1 MREKCAKHF
10 LYDYN
15 RRSLHQNL
23 TSRAREGER
32 AYEVNKLILKMACTP
47 AWLSKHLHK
56 SFLITVCS
64 LSVVERIY
72 MQLIWCHVFR
82 CIHTSLIEVTS
93 VYLSTFW
100 SINQYI
106 FFIVFYKS
114 TVFPTIMQC
123 FFLGLAIIDKN
134 YLKSMRM
141 HSNNLI
147 NDYDHYEESNNHI
160 YHNN

>member
-1 MREKCAKHF
+1 
-10 LYDYN
+10 
-15 RRSLHQNL
+15 
-23 TSRAREGER
+23 
-32 AYEVNKLILKMACTP
+32 
-47 AWLSKHLHK
+47 
-56 SFLITVCS
+56 
-64 LSVVERIY
+64 

-82 CIHTSLIEVTS
+82 CFHTSLIEVTY

-123 FFLGLAIIDKN
+123 FFLGWAIMDEN